1 MNKALILFCAFIG
14 GTALVHTGANAQS
27 GAESRLTTRDST
39 FGLSLPGSGA
49 QATQLRTYIV
59 QLRDPGAAEV
69 HATTFGSRAAGF
81 GQALRSVI
89 PFDRNSASV
98 QNYTRRLE
106 AAQDRVI
113 ARVGPGTEKIHSYRY
128 SLNGFAARMTAV
140 QAAKMELMP
149 EVLAVW
155 EDEVRPLTTNF
166 SRDFL
171 ELFDNDRGLRGPLGL
186 DGEDV
191 VIAFIDSGIVP
202 DHPSLQDSRQ
212 SGPRACRST
221 WADVSFLGQWL
232 CREHKNAPEVMLYEP
247 PVGWNGICETGDGW
261 TEEDCNNKLIGARY
275 FFDGAVASGPI
286 DSAEFFSPRD
296 VDGHGTH
303 TATTGA
309 GNRTDASAFG
319 TLLGRVEGIAPRAR
333 VAVYKACWLRPGTT
347 RATCNTS
354 DLALAIDTA
363 VADGVDIINYSVG
376 NTRRDV
382 TAPDDMAL
390 MAATKA
396 GVLAVVAGGNEGPA
410 LGTIGSPAGA
420 PWVVTTAAS
429 SRDGQFSVEAMQV
442 DTPASIAGR
451 YAVREA
457 NFTPALSTAGPIEGE
472 LVLVDDGDDTLD
484 DGNPGTT
491 IDGCEPLINGSDV
504 DGKIAFVERGGCEFV
519 TKIRNAE
526 DAGATGVV
534 VFNIA
539 GDPIVMTRI
548 SLQTAVNIPAVMV
561 GQADGNLIL
570 TELDAGERVDVI
582 LNKSLFLTEDETGNK
597 IGSFSS
603 RGPAPIQDVLK
614 PDVAAPGINILAGFT
629 PDAAN
634 SNSGESFGYLTGTS
648 MAAPHVA
655 GVAAMLKQ
663 ANPDWS
669 PSVIKSA
676 LMTTARQDLTLQSS
690 DDPANPFDFGAGHIV
705 PNDSID
711 PGLVYVTSN
720 DEYDAVA
727 CGIDSPAVDPA
738 RCTDLEAQGFSTSAA
753 DMNQPAIA
761 AARVIGQRTLTR
773 QVTNLTE
780 TSETYVAEIEMPP
793 GMSVAVSP
801 TSLSVGP
808 GQTASFDVTLQY
820 DSGPLD
826 LWRFGSLTWV
836 SDQHRVR
843 SPIAARPASLIAP
856 AEAFGFGGSGS
867 ETFEVTFGYTGA
879 YTPRVHGMR
888 LPLVVT
894 DNFVAQDPDKLFEP
908 VENPAGG
915 VTAHVYDVPAD
926 QAYLRFQLFDELTD
940 GDDDLDLYLYFCPD
954 DFSCEKISESGGFT
968 SAEQINV
975 VFPGAGTYVAFVHG
989 FETDNVTGGPG
1000 AIYDIAA
1007 WQFGLNDDVGNLTVS
1022 APSFV
1027 TAGATVD
1034 VQIDWTGLMPQ
1045 TIYLGGISHTTPEGL
1060 VGITV
1065 INIEN

>member
-1 MNKALILFCAFIG
+1 MNKTLIIIAALLGVAAG
-14 GTALVHTGANAQS
+14 ALAQS
-27 GAESRLTTRDST
+27 GAESRLSTRNST
-39 FGLSLPGSGA
+39 FGLNLPGNGP
-49 QATQLRTYIV
+49 QAAELRTYIV
-59 QLRDPGAAEV
+59 QLREPGAAEI
-69 HATTFGSRAAGF
+69 HAQTFGSRAAAG
-81 GQALRSVI
+81 GQPLRSAI
-89 PFDRNSASV
+89 RFDRDSAAV
-98 QNYTRRLE
+98 ENYVRRLE
-106 AAQDRVI
+106 AAQDGVI
-113 ARVGPGTEKIHSYRY
+113 ARVGPGTRKIHSYRY
-128 SLNGFAARMTAV
+128 SLNGFSARMTPL
-140 QAAKMELMP
+140 QAAKMESMP

-155 EDEVRPLTTNF
+155 EDEIRPLTTNF

-171 ELFDNDRGLRGPLGL
+171 DLFDNERGLRGPLGL

-202 DHPSLQDSRQ
+202 GHPSLADSRQ

-232 CREHKNAPEVMLYEP
+232 CRQYKNAEETLLYEP
-247 PVGWNGICETGDGW
+247 LEGWNGTCEAGDGW
-261 TEEDCNNKLIGARY
+261 TEDDCNNKLIGARY

-286 DSAEFFSPRD
+286 DDGEFFSPRD

-382 TAPDDMAL
+382 TAPDDLAL

-396 GVLAVVAGGNEGPA
+396 GVFPVVAAGNEGPA

-420 PWVVTTAAS
+420 PWVMTTAAS
-429 SRDGQFSVEAMQV
+429 SRDGQFAVEAMQV
-442 DTPASIAGR
+442 DNPASIAGR
-451 YAVREA
+451 YEVREA
-457 NFTPALSTAGPIEGE
+457 SFTPALFTAGPVEGE
-472 LVLVDDGDDTLD
+472 LVLVDDGDDSLA

-491 IDGCEPLINGSDV
+491 IDGCEALINGSDV
-504 DGKIAFVERGGCEFV
+504 DGKIAFIERGGCEFV

-526 DAGATGVV
+526 DAGATAVV

-548 SLQTAVNIPAVMV
+548 SLQTEVSIPAVMV

-570 TELDAGERVDVI
+570 AELDAGERVDVV

-597 IGSFSS
+597 LGSFSS
-603 RGPAPIQDVLK
+603 RGPAPIQDILK
-614 PDVAAPGINILAGFT
+614 PDVTAPGINILAGFT

-634 SNSGESFGYLTGTS
+634 SNSGENFGFLTGTS
-648 MAAPHVA
+648 MSAPHVA
-655 GVAAMLKQ
+655 GVAAMLRQ
-663 ANPDWS
+663 ARPEWS

-676 LMTTARQDLTLQSS
+676 LMTTARQDITLQNS
-690 DDPANPFDFGAGHIV
+690 DQPANPFDFGAGHIV
-705 PNDSID
+705 PNDAID
-711 PGLVYVTSN
+711 PGLVYATSN
-720 DEYDAVA
+720 DEYDALA
-727 CGIDSPAVDPA
+727 CGIGSPAVDPT
-738 RCTDLEAQGFSTSAA
+738 RCTDLESQGLSFSAA
-753 DMNQPAIA
+753 DMNQPSIT
-761 AARVIGQRTLTR
+761 AARVIGQSTLTR
-773 QVTNLTE
+773 RVTNVSE
-780 TSETYVAEIEMPP
+780 SSETYVAEIEQPP
-793 GMSVAVSP
+793 GMRVSVSP
-801 TSLSVGP
+801 SSLSVGP

-820 DSGPLD
+820 ESGPLD

-836 SDQHRVR
+836 SEQHRVR

-856 AEAFGFGGSGS
+856 AEAFGFGGTGS
-867 ETFEVTFGYTGA
+867 EAFQVTFGYTGA
-879 YTPRVHGMR
+879 YTPRVHGLR
-888 LPLVVT
+888 LPLVRT
-894 DNFVAQDPDKLFEP
+894 NNFVGQDPDKLFEP
-908 VENPAGG
+908 VEDPSNG
-915 VTAHVYDVPAD
+915 VTAHVYDVEAD

-940 GDDDLDLYLYFCPD
+940 GNDDLDMYLYFCPD
-954 DFSCEKISESGGFT
+954 DFSCERISESGSAT

-975 VFPGAGTYVAFVHG
+975 LFPGAGTYVVFVHG
-989 FETDNVTGGPG
+989 FETDNVSGGPG

-1007 WQFGLNDDVGNLTVS
+1007 WQFGLNDDVGNMTVT
-1022 APSFV
+1022 APTFV

-1034 VQIDWTGLMPQ
+1034 VQIDWNGLMPQ

>member
-1 MNKALILFCAFIG
+1 MNKTLIIFAALIGVA
-14 GTALVHTGANAQS
+14 AAAQAQS
-27 GAESRLTTRDST
+27 GAESRLSTRDST
-39 FGLSLPGSGA
+39 FGLNLPGNGP
-49 QATQLRTYIV
+49 QAAELRTYIV
-59 QLRDPGAAEV
+59 QLREPGAAEI
-69 HATTFGSRAAGF
+69 HAQTFGSRAAGG
-81 GQALRSVI
+81 GQALRSAI
-89 PFDRNSASV
+89 RFDRNSAAV
-98 QNYTRRLE
+98 QSYTRRLE
-106 AAQDRVI
+106 AAQDSVI
-113 ARVGPGTEKIHSYRY
+113 TRIGPGTRKIHSYRY
-128 SLNGFAARMTAV
+128 SLNGFSARMTPL
-140 QAAKMELMP
+140 QAAKMESMP

-155 EDEVRPLTTNF
+155 EDEIRPLTTNF

-171 ELFDNDRGLRGPLGL
+171 ELFDNERGLRGPLDL

-202 DHPSLQDSRQ
+202 NHPSLEDSRQ

-232 CREHKNAPEVMLYEP
+232 CRQYKNAAETLLYEP
-247 PVGWNGICETGDGW
+247 LDDWNGACEAGDGW

-286 DSAEFFSPRD
+286 DSGEFFSPRD

-382 TAPDDMAL
+382 TAPDDLAL

-396 GVLAVVAGGNEGPA
+396 GVFPVVAAGNEGPA

-420 PWVVTTAAS
+420 PWVMTTAAS
-429 SRDGQFSVEAMQV
+429 SRDGQFAVEAMQV

-451 YAVREA
+451 YEVREA
-457 NFTPALSTAGPIEGE
+457 SFTPALVTAGPVEGE
-472 LVLVDDGDDTLD
+472 LVLVDDGDDSLA

-491 IDGCEPLINGSDV
+491 IDGCEPLINGSEI
-504 DGKIAFVERGGCEFV
+504 DGRIAFIERGGCEFV

-526 DAGATGVV
+526 DAGATAVV

-548 SLQTAVNIPAVMV
+548 SLQTEVNIPAVMV

-570 TELDAGERVDVI
+570 AELDAGERVDVM

-597 IGSFSS
+597 LGSFSS
-603 RGPAPIQDVLK
+603 RGPAPIQDILK
-614 PDVAAPGINILAGFT
+614 PDVTAPGINILAGFT

-634 SNSGESFGYLTGTS
+634 SNSGENFGFLTGTS
-648 MAAPHVA
+648 MSAPHVA
-655 GVAAMLKQ
+655 GVAAMLRQ
-663 ANPDWS
+663 ARPDWS
-669 PSVIKSA
+669 PSMIKSA
-676 LMTTARQDLTLQSS
+676 LMTTARQDITLQNS
-690 DDPANPFDFGAGHIV
+690 DQPANPFDFGAGHIV
-705 PNDSID
+705 PNDAID
-711 PGLVYVTSN
+711 PGLVYATSN
-720 DEYDAVA
+720 DEYDALA
-727 CGIDSPAVDPA
+727 CGINSPAVDAA
-738 RCTDLEAQGFSTSAA
+738 RCADLESQGLSFSAA
-753 DMNQPAIA
+753 DMNQPSIT

-773 QVTNLTE
+773 QVTNVSE
-780 TSETYVAEIEMPP
+780 SSETYVAEIEQPP
-793 GMSVAVSP
+793 GIRVSVSP
-801 TSLSVGP
+801 SSLSVGP
-808 GQTASFDVTLQY
+808 GQTATFDVTLQY
-820 DSGPLD
+820 ESGPLD

-843 SPIAARPASLIAP
+843 SPIAARPASLVAP
-856 AEAFGFGGSGS
+856 AEAFGFGGTGS
-867 ETFEVTFGYTGA
+867 EAFQVTFGYTGA
-879 YTPRVHGMR
+879 YTPRVHGLR
-888 LPLVVT
+888 LPLVLT
-894 DNFVAQDPDKLFEP
+894 DNFVGQDPDKLFEP
-908 VENPAGG
+908 VEDPSNGI
-915 VTAHVYDVPAD
+915 TAHVYDVDAD

-940 GDDDLDLYLYFCPD
+940 GNDDLDMYLYFCPD
-954 DFSCEKISESGGFT
+954 DFSCERISESGSAT

-975 VFPGAGTYVAFVHG
+975 LFPGAGTYVVFVHG
-989 FETDNVTGGPG
+989 FETDNVSGGPG

-1007 WQFGLNDDVGNLTVS
+1007 WQFGLNDDVGNMTVT
-1022 APSFV
+1022 APTFV

-1034 VQIDWTGLMPQ
+1034 VQIDWNGLMPQ

>member
-1 MNKALILFCAFIG
+1 MNKTLIIFAALIGVA
-14 GTALVHTGANAQS
+14 AAAQAQS
-27 GAESRLTTRDST
+27 GAESRLSTRDST
-39 FGLSLPGSGA
+39 FGLNLPGNGP
-49 QATQLRTYIV
+49 QAAELRTYIV
-59 QLRDPGAAEV
+59 QLREPGAAEI
-69 HATTFGSRAAGF
+69 HAQTFGSRAAGG
-81 GQALRSVI
+81 GQALRSAI
-89 PFDRNSASV
+89 RFDRNSAAV
-98 QNYTRRLE
+98 QSYTRRLE
-106 AAQDRVI
+106 AAQDSVI
-113 ARVGPGTEKIHSYRY
+113 ARIGPGTRKIHSYRY
-128 SLNGFAARMTAV
+128 SLNGFSARMTPL
-140 QAAKMELMP
+140 QAAKMESMP

-155 EDEVRPLTTNF
+155 EDEIRPLTTNF

-171 ELFDNDRGLRGPLGL
+171 ELFDNERGLRGPLDL
-186 DGEDV
+186 DGEDI

-202 DHPSLQDSRQ
+202 NHPSLEDSRQ

-232 CREHKNAPEVMLYEP
+232 CRQYKNAAETLLYEP
-247 PVGWNGICETGDGW
+247 LDDWNGACEAGDGW

-286 DSAEFFSPRD
+286 DSGEFFSPRD

-382 TAPDDMAL
+382 TAPDDLAL

-396 GVLAVVAGGNEGPA
+396 GVFPVVAAGNEGPA

-420 PWVVTTAAS
+420 PWVMTTAAS
-429 SRDGQFSVEAMQV
+429 SRDGQFAVEAMQV

-451 YAVREA
+451 YEVREA
-457 NFTPALSTAGPIEGE
+457 SFTPALVTAGPVEGE
-472 LVLVDDGDDTLD
+472 LVLVDDGDDSLA

-491 IDGCEPLINGSDV
+491 IDGCEPLINGSEI
-504 DGKIAFVERGGCEFV
+504 DGRIAFVERGGCEFV
-519 TKIRNAE
+519 TKIRNVE
-526 DAGATGVV
+526 DAGATAVV

-548 SLQTAVNIPAVMV
+548 SLQTEVNIPAVMV

-570 TELDAGERVDVI
+570 AELDAGERVDVM

-597 IGSFSS
+597 LGSFSS
-603 RGPAPIQDVLK
+603 RGPAPIQDILK
-614 PDVAAPGINILAGFT
+614 PDVTAPGINILAGFT

-634 SNSGESFGYLTGTS
+634 SNSGENFGFLTGTS
-648 MAAPHVA
+648 MSAPHVA
-655 GVAAMLKQ
+655 GVAAMLRQ
-663 ANPDWS
+663 ARPDWS
-669 PSVIKSA
+669 PSMIKSA
-676 LMTTARQDLTLQSS
+676 LMTTARQDITLQNS
-690 DDPANPFDFGAGHIV
+690 DQPANPFDFGAGHIV
-705 PNDSID
+705 PNDAID
-711 PGLVYVTSN
+711 PGLVYATSN
-720 DEYDAVA
+720 DEYDALA
-727 CGIDSPAVDPA
+727 CGINSPAVDAA
-738 RCTDLEAQGFSTSAA
+738 RCADLESQGLSFSAA
-753 DMNQPAIA
+753 DMNQPSIT

-773 QVTNLTE
+773 QVTNVSE
-780 TSETYVAEIEMPP
+780 SSETYVAEIEQPP
-793 GMSVAVSP
+793 GIRVSVSP
-801 TSLSVGP
+801 SSLSVGP
-808 GQTASFDVTLQY
+808 GQTATFDVTLQY
-820 DSGPLD
+820 ESGPLD

-843 SPIAARPASLIAP
+843 SPIAARPASLVAP
-856 AEAFGFGGSGS
+856 AEAFGFGGTGS
-867 ETFEVTFGYTGA
+867 EAFQVTFGYTGA
-879 YTPRVHGMR
+879 YTPRVHGLR
-888 LPLVVT
+888 LPLVLT
-894 DNFVAQDPDKLFEP
+894 DNFVGQDPDKLFEP
-908 VENPAGG
+908 VDDPSNGI
-915 VTAHVYDVPAD
+915 TAHVYDVDAD

-940 GDDDLDLYLYFCPD
+940 GNDDLDMYLYFCPD
-954 DFSCEKISESGGFT
+954 DFSCERISESGSAT

-975 VFPGAGTYVAFVHG
+975 LFPGAGTYVVFVHG
-989 FETDNVTGGPG
+989 FETDNVSGGPG

-1007 WQFGLNDDVGNLTVS
+1007 WQFGLNDDVGNMTVT
-1022 APSFV
+1022 APTFV

-1034 VQIDWTGLMPQ
+1034 VQIDWNGLMPQ

>member
-1 MNKALILFCAFIG
+1 MNKALILIV
-14 GTALVHTGANAQS
+14 ALVGGAALVSAQAEAQS
-27 GAESRLTTRDST
+27 GAESRLTTRNST
-39 FGLSLPGSGA
+39 FGLNLPGSGP
-49 QATQLRTYIV
+49 QAAELKTYIV
-59 QLRDPGAAEV
+59 QLRDPAAAEI
-69 HATTFGSRAAGF
+69 HAANFGSLAAAS
-81 GQALRSVI
+81 GQPLRSAVR
-89 PFDRNSASV
+89 FDQNSASV
-98 QNYTRRLE
+98 QSYTRRLV

-113 ARVGPGTEKIHSYRY
+113 ARVGPGTQKIHSYQY
-128 SLNGFAARMTAV
+128 SLNGFAARMTPV
-140 QAAKMELMP
+140 QAAKMESMP

-155 EDEVRPLTTNF
+155 EDEIRPLTTNF
-166 SRDFL
+166 SDDFL
-171 ELFDNDRGLRGPLGL
+171 ELFDSDRGLRGPLGL

-221 WADVSFLGQWL
+221 WADVTFLGQWL
-232 CREHKNAPEVMLYEP
+232 CREHKSAPEVMLYEP
-247 PVGWNGICETGDGW
+247 PADWNGACEAGDGW
-261 TEEDCNNKLIGARY
+261 TEDDCNNKLIGARY
-275 FFDGAVASGPI
+275 YFDGAVASGPI
-286 DSAEFFSPRD
+286 DSGEFFSPRD

-319 TLLGRVEGIAPRAR
+319 TLLGRIEGIAPRAR

-354 DLALAIDTA
+354 DLARAIDDA
-363 VADGVDIINYSVG
+363 VADGVHIINYSVG

-396 GVLAVVAGGNEGPA
+396 GVLPVVAGGNEGPA

-420 PWVVTTAAS
+420 PWVITAAAS
-429 SRDGQFSVEAMQV
+429 SRDGEFAVEAMQV

-457 NFTPALSTAGPIEGE
+457 SFTPALSTAGPIEGQ

-491 IDGCEPLINGSDV
+491 IDACEPLVNGSDI
-504 DGKIAFVERGGCEFV
+504 DGNVAFIERGGCEFV

-548 SLQTAVNIPAVMV
+548 SIPTEVNIPAIMV
-561 GQADGNLIL
+561 GQADGNLFL
-570 TELDAGERVDVI
+570 DELDAGERLDVV
-582 LNKSLFLTEDETGNK
+582 LNKSLFLTEKETGNK
-597 IGSFSS
+597 LGSFSS

-614 PDVAAPGINILAGFT
+614 PDVTAPGINILAGFT

-634 SNSGESFGYLTGTS
+634 SNSGENFGYLTGTS

-676 LMTTARQDLTLQSS
+676 LMTTARQDITLQNS
-690 DDPANPFDFGAGHIV
+690 DQLANPFDFGAGHIE
-705 PNDSID
+705 PNSSID
-711 PGLVYVTSN
+711 PGLVYATSN

-727 CGIDSPAVDPA
+727 CGIDSPAVDAA
-738 RCTDLEAQGFSTSAA
+738 RCADLRSQGFSFSAA
-753 DMNQPAIA
+753 DMNQPSIA
-761 AARVIGQRTLTR
+761 AARVIGQQTLTR
-773 QVTNLTE
+773 RVTNVTDV
-780 TSETYVAEIEMPP
+780 SETYIAEIESPP
-793 GMSVAVSP
+793 GMRASVSP
-801 TSLSVGP
+801 ASLSVGP
-808 GQTASFDVTLQY
+808 GQSASFDITLQY
-820 DSGPLD
+820 ESGPLD

-856 AEAFGFGGSGS
+856 AEAFGLGGSGS
-867 ETFEVTFGYTGA
+867 ETFPVTFGYTGA
-879 YTPRVHGMR
+879 YTPRVHGLR
-888 LPLVVT
+888 LPLVLE

-908 VENPAGG
+908 VENPGNG
-915 VTAHVYDVPAD
+915 VTAHVYDVPPD
-926 QAYLRFQLFDELTD
+926 QAYVRFQLFDELTD
-940 GDDDLDLYLYFCPD
+940 GNDDLDMYLYFCPD
-954 DFSCEKISESGGFT
+954 DFSCEKISESGGLT

-975 VFPGAGTYVAFVHG
+975 VFPGAGTYVVFVHG
-989 FETDNVTGGPG
+989 FETDNVAGGPG
-1000 AIYDIAA
+1000 AVYDIAA
-1007 WQFGLNDDVGNLTVS
+1007 WQFGLNDDLGNLSVT

-1034 VQIDWTGLMPQ
+1034 VQIDWAGLMPQ